1 VDSNSDA
8 NFEVGVFVNCERIG
22 KVKLE
27 QNEGNIPRDFRVPI
41 VDDG

>member
-8 NFEVGVFVNCERIG
+8 NFEVGVFVNFEGIG

-27 QNEGNIPRDFRVPI
+27 QNEGDIPRDFRMPI